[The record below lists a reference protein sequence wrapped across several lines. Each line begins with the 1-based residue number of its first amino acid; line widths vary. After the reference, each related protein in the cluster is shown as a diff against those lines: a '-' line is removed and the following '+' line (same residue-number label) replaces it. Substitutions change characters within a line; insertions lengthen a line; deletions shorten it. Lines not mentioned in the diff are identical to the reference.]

1 MLLKR
6 LHDMLIYQ
14 GGVQQLKLPIQQS
27 FMAPP
32 LGKHADDHPVHWLS
46 VAAVVREVGVEG
58 AYHMVDFFF
67 DGDHPVQRTL
77 EDLTRLEGEV
87 FNKAVHFKYFRVNG
101 VFFVFLGFVKAG
113 KILDFFAPRSQA

>member
-1 MLLKR
+1 
-6 LHDMLIYQ
+6 
-14 GGVQQLKLPIQQS
+14 
-27 FMAPP
+27 
-32 LGKHADDHPVHWLS
+32 
-46 VAAVVREVGVEG
+46 
-58 AYHMVDFFF
+58 MVDFFF

-87 FNKAVHFKYFRVNG
+87 FNKTVHFKYFRVNG